1 MANHPYPWYPTE
13 EISDLRRLMDRAVAK
28 NHGKTLFS
36 WFQGEE
42 TLVIKTYQD
51 FLDDINA
58 LGTAL
63 SETGFQGHHIAVLGG
78 NSYAW
83 LVVFL
88 ATVNGNSV
96 IVPLDKGLSA
106 PELRHIL
113 ADSGCTLLFY
123 AKSHEELVKQIRPE
137 LPDLACLVT
146 LDGKAGEES
155 SLERL
160 LARGRA
166 LMNKGRSSFI
176 NLGIDRDKMAM
187 LMYTSGTTGVSKGV
201 MLSHKN
207 VATSIVGSCKTV
219 WLPGDTVAVLPF
231 HHILGFFCILM
242 SINAG
247 LRVHINQD
255 LWDLARDM
263 KLIRPKIMALVPLF
277 VEQLHKKIWDRAE
290 AEGKA
295 GQLRFLLHV
304 SRFLC
309 GIGIDLRRFFF
320 KPVIEA
326 FGGDIRAIFCG
337 GAPMDA
343 AYERA
348 MRDFGITFMFGWGI
362 TECSPGVSSNRAHY
376 YRVRSVGHAFPGT
389 EIAVFNPD
397 ENGEGE
403 LIIRGDNVMLGYY
416 KNPEAT
422 AKALVEGWFHSGD
435 CGRIDRDGYIFLTG
449 RMKNVIILSNGKNVY
464 PEEIEMALQS
474 RIKGIAEV
482 VVREA
487 GRKIVAEIFPDLEFM
502 EKEGITDAHNHFTRH
517 IEDVNKMLADHKRI
531 GDLVIRQTEFEKTTT
546 KKIKRHVVV
555 LQ

>member
-1 MANHPYPWYPTE
+1 MANGTYPWYPAE
-13 EISDLRRLMDRAVAK
+13 EILDLRQLMDRAAAK
-28 NHGKTLFS
+28 NHGKPLFS

-42 TLVIKTYQD
+42 TLVVKTYRD
-51 FLDDINA
+51 FLDDVNA

-63 SETGFQGHHIAVLGG
+63 SARGFQGHHIAVLGG

-88 ATVNGNSV
+88 AVVNGNSV

-113 ADSGCTLLFY
+113 DDSSCTMLFY

-137 LPDLACLVT
+137 LPSLTCLVT
-146 LDGKAGEES
+146 LEGMAGEES
-155 SLERL
+155 SLEQFL
-160 LARGRA
+160 SLGRT
-166 LMNKGRSSFI
+166 LMNKGDSPFI
-176 NLGIDRDKMAM
+176 NLRIDREKMAM

-207 VATSIVGSCKTV
+207 VAASIVSCCKTV

-231 HHILGFFCILM
+231 HHILGFFSVFLAIH
-242 SINAG
+242 AG

-255 LWDLARDM
+255 LWDLSRDM
-263 KLIRPKIMALVPLF
+263 QLIRPKIMCLVPLF
-277 VEQLHKKIWDRAE
+277 VERLHKKIWDRAE
-290 AEGKA
+290 EEGKA
-295 GQLRFLLHV
+295 GKLRFLLHV

-309 GIGIDLRRFFF
+309 GIGIDLRRVFF
-320 KPVIEA
+320 KPVLKA

-337 GAPMDA
+337 GAPMDP

-362 TECSPGVSSNRAHY
+362 TECSPGVSSNRANW

-389 EIAVFNPD
+389 EIAVFNPN

-403 LIIRGDNVMLGYY
+403 LIIRGDNIMLGYY

-422 AKALVEGWFHSGD
+422 SKALVEGWFHSGD
-435 CGRIDRDGYIFLTG
+435 CGRIDRDGFIFLTG

-464 PEEIEMALQS
+464 PEEIEMALQCG
-474 RIKGIAEV
+474 IKGIAEV
-482 VVREA
+482 IVREA
-487 GRKIVAEIFPDLEFM
+487 GRKIVAEIFPDSEYM
-502 EKEGITDAHNHFTRH
+502 EKEGITDAHTHFTRH
-517 IEDVNKMLADHKRI
+517 IADVNKMLADHKRI

-546 KKIKRHVVV
+546 KKIKRHAIV